1 MRTPYRNAGGNR
13 IVLGCAV
20 ASVLFAFPAL
30 AQTPGGIP
38 GVVAPGVQPELVQ
51 EGFTFVEGPVG
62 TADGGLFFS
71 DIRVNKTFR
80 LDPQGK
86 IAVVREN
93 TNGSNGLAL
102 DKNGDLINA
111 EGDSHR
117 ITRRTANGTIT
128 TLTEGTAARPL
139 LAPNDLILD
148 SKGGIY
154 FTDPGPRPIVPGRP
168 TSVYYLPAGA
178 KEPKLV
184 ESGITRPNGIL
195 LTQDQKTLIVDD
207 TVGPNVFAFDI
218 QPDGTLKNK
227 RVFAQLHDLVAGQES
242 GADGSCIDR
251 DDRAYITTA
260 SGVQIFDRSG
270 KYLGTI
276 KAGRQAA
283 NCAFSGPDKKTLYL
297 TAREGLYRVRM
308 LSQGPARLGK

>member
-1 MRTPYRNAGGNR
+1 MRTPYRRANGGR
-13 IVLGCAV
+13 IGLGLA
-20 ASVLFAFPAL
+20 ALGLLFAFPAS
-30 AQTPGGIP
+30 AQAPGGIP

-51 EGFTFVEGPVG
+51 EGYMFVEGPVG
-62 TADGGLFFS
+62 TADGGLLFS
-71 DIRVNKTFR
+71 EIRVSKTYR

-86 IAVVREN
+86 ITVAREN
-93 TNGSNGLAL
+93 TNGANGLAL
-102 DKNGDLINA
+102 DKNGDLISA

-117 ITRRTANGTIT
+117 ITRRSANGTVT
-128 TLTEGTAARPL
+128 TLTEGTTARPL

-178 KEPKLV
+178 KEPKLID
-184 ESGITRPNGIL
+184 SSITRPNGIL
-195 LTQDQKTLIVDD
+195 LSQDQKTLIVDD

-260 SGVQIFDRSG
+260 SGVQVFDKSG

-283 NCAFSGPDKKTLYL
+283 NCAFAGPDKKTLYL
-297 TAREGLYRVRM
+297 TAREGLYRVRV
-308 LSQGPARLGK
+308 LSQGPNRLGK

>member
-1 MRTPYRNAGGNR
+1 MMMGVQRGLKRAL
-13 IVLGCAV
+13 LG
-20 ASVLFAFPAL
+20 ASACGFLIAAPAL
-30 AQTPGGIP
+30 AQPSAGIP
-38 GVVAPGVQPELVQ
+38 GVVAAGVQPELVQ
-51 EGFTFVEGPVG
+51 EGFTFLEGPVG

-71 DIRVNKTFR
+71 DIRVNKTYR
-80 LDPQGK
+80 LDPSGK
-86 IAVVREN
+86 ITAVRED
-93 TNGSNGLAL
+93 TNGTNGLAL

-111 EGDSHR
+111 EGDTHR
-117 ITRRTANGTIT
+117 ITKRSMNGTIT
-128 TLTEGTAARPL
+128 TLADGTAARPL

-178 KEPKLV
+178 KQPKLV
-184 ESGITRPNGIL
+184 DDAITRPNGIL

-251 DDRAYITTA
+251 EDRAYITTA
-260 SGVQIFDRSG
+260 SGVQVFDKTG

-276 KAGRQAA
+276 KAARQAA
-283 NCAFSGPDKKTLYL
+283 NCAFAGPDKKTLYL
-297 TAREGLYRVRM
+297 TAREGLYRIRT
-308 LSQGPARLGK
+308 LSQGPGRLGK